1 MASFIT
7 IYYETIII
15 NITNH
20 LNGKW
25 IFIANYYL
33 EQPVSAKG
41 NW

>member
-7 IYYETIII
+7 IYYVAIIT
-15 NITNH
+15 NITNY

-33 EQPVSAKG
+33 EQLVDAKK
-41 NW
+41 N